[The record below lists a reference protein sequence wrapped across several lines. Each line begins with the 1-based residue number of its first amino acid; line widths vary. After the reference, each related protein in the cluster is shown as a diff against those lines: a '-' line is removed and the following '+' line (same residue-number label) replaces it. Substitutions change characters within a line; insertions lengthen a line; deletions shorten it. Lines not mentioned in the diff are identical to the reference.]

1 MSQPSIFTRVM
12 RGDIPA
18 DLLYQDDL
26 CIVIRDIQPRAPVHL
41 LVIPRDP
48 IPRLV
53 DAVAGH
59 QDLLGHLMLVAAE
72 MARREGVGD
81 GFRLIVNNG
90 EGAGQTVFHLHL
102 HVLGNKKFNENDMDA

>member
-1 MSQPSIFTRVM
+1 MSQASIFTRIM
-12 RGDIPA
+12 DGEIPA
-18 DLLYQDDL
+18 EILHEDEH

-41 LVIPRDP
+41 LIIPREP

-53 DAVAGH
+53 DATDQHSA
-59 QDLLGHLMLVAAE
+59 LLGHLMLVAAD

-102 HVLGNKKFNENDMDA
+102 HVLGNKKFNETDMDA

>member
-1 MSQPSIFTRVM
+1 MSQASIFTRIM

-41 LVIPRDP
+41 LVIPREP

-53 DAVAGH
+53 DADAAH

-72 MARREGVGD
+72 MARRERVGD